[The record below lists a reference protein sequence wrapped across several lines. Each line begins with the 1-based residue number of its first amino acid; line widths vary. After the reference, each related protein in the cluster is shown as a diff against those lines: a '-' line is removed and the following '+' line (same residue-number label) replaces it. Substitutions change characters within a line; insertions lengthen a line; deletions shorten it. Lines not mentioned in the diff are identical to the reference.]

1 MIFACLL
8 VVKAFRKNAYRQNEG
23 MYKGAK
29 VSKEK
34 NRRPMWGECERTNK
48 PKSTDNEM
56 QAAVRWMGKWSQIKS
71 VAARTK
77 SDIRDKEGERCK
89 GGAGAKLKVMSSDW
103 CQFCGDHMNWLM
115 MEKRRAAE
123 SVGWKW
129 RNRVLMKGCS
139 EDKSARIW
147 ISV

>member
-1 MIFACLL
+1 MNIMIFACLL

-56 QAAVRWMGKWSQIKS
+56 QAAVR
-71 VAARTK
+71 
-77 SDIRDKEGERCK
+77 
-89 GGAGAKLKVMSSDW
+89 
-103 CQFCGDHMNWLM
+103 
-115 MEKRRAAE
+115 
-123 SVGWKW
+123 
-129 RNRVLMKGCS
+129 
-139 EDKSARIW
+139 
-147 ISV
+147 